1 MRRSLRRII
10 INILLPWMMLV
21 FFILCS
27 TLTSFYVRRKSWAE
41 LFHFWR
47 LSAVSILYISYI
59 DVTRNLLKILDCT
72 QLDEARQ
79 EPEQNAIALSRY
91 WVEDPEIECYKGVHL
106 AILLTLLVP
115 GLHLVTIGMPLW
127 LLRMAVWKQKGSLDY
142 PSCDAYAFLHQS
154 YQDNFKYWEAVIMLR
169 KASLAA
175 VTVFSV
181 YLGGNLQAILAM
193 AILVIAAFAQ
203 LLARP
208 FTMDGPALNTMET
221 LSLACS
227 ILAFL
232 VGLLFNDPNTPKLG
246 RSIASWIFIFVF
258 LIAFLYILSELSRE
272 LMKLFDRFWYSSNV
286 SRDKTTSWLKKV
298 LMVAKVKNTVDRGT
312 EF

>member
-1 MRRSLRRII
+1 ML
-10 INILLPWMMLV
+10 LV

-27 TLTSFYVRRKSWAE
+27 TLTSFYMRRKSWAG

-79 EPEQNAIALSRY
+79 EPEQIGIALSRY
-91 WVEDPEIECYKGVHL
+91 WVQDPEIECYKGVHSAVL
-106 AILLTLLVP
+106 VTLLVP
-115 GLHLVTIGMPLW
+115 GLCLVTIGMPLW
-127 LLRMAVWKQKGSLDY
+127 LLRIAFWIQKRSLDY
-142 PSCDAYAFLHQS
+142 PSCDPYAFLHQS
-154 YQDNFKYWEAVIMLR
+154 YHDNFKFWEAVIMLR
-169 KASLAA
+169 KALLAA

-181 YLGGNLQAILAM
+181 YLEGHLQAILAM

-208 FTMDGPALNTMET
+208 FIMDGPALNTMET

-258 LIAFLYILSELSRE
+258 LLASLYILSELARE
-272 LMKLFDRFWYSSNV
+272 LMKIIDRF
-286 SRDKTTSWLKKV
+286 
-298 LMVAKVKNTVDRGT
+298 
-312 EF
+312 FI

>member
-10 INILLPWMMLV
+10 INILLPWMLLV

-27 TLTSFYVRRKSWAE
+27 TLTSFYVRRKSWSE

-47 LSAVSILYISYI
+47 VSAVSILYISYI

-91 WVEDPEIECYKGVHL
+91 WVEDPEIECCTGVHL
-106 AILLTLLVP
+106 AMLLTLSVP
-115 GLHLVTIGMPLW
+115 GLCLVTIGMPLW
-127 LLRMAVWKQKGSLDY
+127 LLRMAVWKQKRFSDY

-154 YQDNFKYWEAVIMLR
+154 YRDNFKYWEAVIMLR

-181 YLGGNLQAILAM
+181 YLGGNLQAILGM
-193 AILVIAAFAQ
+193 AILVIASFAQ

-208 FTMDGPALNTMET
+208 FIMDGPALNTMET

-246 RSIASWIFIFVF
+246 RSIASWILLFVL
-258 LIAFLYILSELSRE
+258 LIAFLYVLSELARE
-272 LMKLFDRFWYSSNV
+272 LTKTTDGFLYSTSITV
-286 SRDKTTSWLKKV
+286 DKTTSLLKKV
-298 LMVAKVKNTVDRGT
+298 LMLTKVKNTTNQGT
-312 EF
+312 EL